1 MGDGPTAGQ
10 LIMGTINIGL
20 TLAVTYYVGKWLAKI
35 LDPTSKEKEEAKRQA
50 NKIIS
55 SLGLSELELSDYET
69 SIAALLVDPLAL
81 PVSWSDIGGLDHV
94 ITEIKESVILPFRR
108 RALFQA
114 SSLLSAPKG
123 VLLYGPPGCGK
134 TMIAK
139 STAKE
144 AGCRFINLEVASLT
158 DKWYG
163 ESQKLVNAVFS
174 LATKIQPCIIFI
186 DEIDSFLRA
195 RNSQDHEATA
205 MMKAQFMS
213 LWDGLMTESNSDIVI
228 MAATNR
234 PRDIDAAILRRL
246 PCRFYIG
253 PPDTTARL
261 CIFQKIM
268 SKEIIAPDLNL
279 AELSSLTEGYTGS
292 DIQELCR
299 LAAMQCVRRQVKD
312 VSTEVDGGS
321 GVEEEE
327 FFTDCLSESEDEER
341 EEELHPIARED
352 FQISLERMHANNMI
366 LDKDV
371 AMNFLS

>member
-1 MGDGPTAGQ
+1 MPRDGITPGQ
-10 LIMGTINIGL
+10 LIGGIINIGV
-20 TLAVTYYVGKWLAKI
+20 TLVVTYYVGKWLAKI

-55 SLGLSELELSDYET
+55 SLGLTELQLSDYET

-94 ITEIKESVILPFRR
+94 ITEIKESVILPFRK
-108 RALFQA
+108 RALFSA

-144 AGCRFINLEVASLT
+144 AGCRFINLEVSSLT

-186 DEIDSFLRA
+186 DEIDSFLRV

-213 LWDGLMTESNSDIVI
+213 LWDGLMTESNTDIVV

-234 PRDIDAAILRRL
+234 PRDIDQAILRRL
-246 PCRFYIG
+246 PCRFHVG
-253 PPDTTARL
+253 LPDVMGRL
-261 CIFQKIM
+261 CIFQKVLA
-268 SKEIIAPDLNL
+268 KETIAPDVNL

-292 DIQELCR
+292 DIKELCR
-299 LAAMQCVRRQVKD
+299 LAAMQCIRRQVKNSD
-312 VSTEVDGGS
+312 VDDSDDDI
-321 GVEEEE
+321 
-327 FFTDCLSESEDEER
+327 FNDCSSDIESEEDGDEV
-341 EEELHPIARED
+341 LNPISKDD
-352 FQISLERMHANNMI
+352 FAVSLTRMLQNHNI
-366 LDKDV
+366 LNQEV
-371 AMNFLS
+371 PINFSS

>member
-10 LIMGTINIGL
+10 LISGMINIGI

-55 SLGLSELELSDYET
+55 SLGLTELQLSDYET

-94 ITEIKESVILPFRR
+94 ITEIKESVILPFRK
-108 RALFQA
+108 RALFSA

-144 AGCRFINLEVASLT
+144 AGCRFINLEVSSLT

-213 LWDGLMTESNSDIVI
+213 LWDGLMTESNSDIVV

-234 PRDIDAAILRRL
+234 PRDIDQAILRRL
-246 PCRFYIG
+246 PCRFHIAL
-253 PPDTTARL
+253 PDLMGRL
-261 CIFQKIM
+261 CIFQKVM
-268 SKEIIAPDLNL
+268 AKETIAPDVNL

-292 DIQELCR
+292 DIKELCR
-299 LAAMQCVRRQVKD
+299 LAAMQCVRRQVT
-312 VSTEVDGGS
+312 SSEVDDIDDDIFS
-321 GVEEEE
+321 DCNSDSENEEFPEEEVSPITKDD
-327 FFTDCLSESEDEER
+327 FT
-341 EEELHPIARED
+341 
-352 FQISLERMHANNMI
+352 ISLDRMHKNHMI
-366 LDKDV
+366 LNNDIP
-371 AMNFLS
+371 MNFSG